1 MLNIGFY
8 YDNVKYRI
16 RGVKEITR
24 LLEKVIRKEK
34 RLSGDLN
41 FIITTDKSVNKI
53 NREFLNHDY
62 FTDVISFNYESGTI
76 LNGEIYISLET
87 VRKNAYNYKV
97 SLRNELIRVIIH
109 GTLHICGYEDK
120 TKREKLRMKKREEFW
135 MNKLKKK

>member
-1 MLNIGFY
+1 MLNIRFY

-41 FIITTDKSVNKI
+41 FIITTDKSLQKI
-53 NREFLNHDY
+53 NKEFLNHDS
-62 FTDVISFNYESGTI
+62 FTDVISFNYESGTM
-76 LNGEIYISLET
+76 LNGEVYISLAT
-87 VRKNAYNYKV
+87 VRKNSYNYKV
-97 SLRNELIRVIIH
+97 SLRNELVRVIIH

-120 TKREKLRMKKREEFW
+120 TKGEKLRMKKREDFW
-135 MNKLKKK
+135 INKLNRE

>member
-1 MLNIGFY
+1 MLNIKFY

-41 FIITTDKSVNKI
+41 FIITTDKSLQKI
-53 NREFLNHDY
+53 NKEFLNHDS
-62 FTDVISFNYESGTI
+62 FTDVISFNYESGTM
-76 LNGEIYISLET
+76 LNGEVYISLAT
-87 VRKNAYNYKV
+87 VRKNSYNYKV
-97 SLRNELIRVIIH
+97 SLRNELVRIIIH

-120 TKREKLRMKKREEFW
+120 TKREKLRMKKREDFW
-135 MNKLKKK
+135 INKLKRE